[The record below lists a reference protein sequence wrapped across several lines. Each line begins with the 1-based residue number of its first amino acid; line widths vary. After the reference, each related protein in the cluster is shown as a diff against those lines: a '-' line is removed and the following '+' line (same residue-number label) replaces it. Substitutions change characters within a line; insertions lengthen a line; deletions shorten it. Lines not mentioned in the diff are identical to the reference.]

1 MKILWKLDFVGWKKF
16 CNADWEKFLFG
27 STVVFQIK
35 QSNINKEENV
45 LLSTFIFVWF
55 YFSFSVV
62 LCGILFTFLK
72 NTLLH
77 MISEKHQSHSKRKP
91 SPVSEI
97 LIPLKVVS
105 FAIFFLDLVK

>member
-45 LLSTFIFVWF
+45 QLSTFIFV
-55 YFSFSVV
+55 
-62 LCGILFTFLK
+62 
-72 NTLLH
+72 
-77 MISEKHQSHSKRKP
+77 
-91 SPVSEI
+91 
-97 LIPLKVVS
+97 
-105 FAIFFLDLVK
+105 